1 MNLQQKKM
9 KNRRKQMKKI
19 ELLVRGQD
27 VNSLFSKVNELI
39 MIINELIDKQE
50 VKINEK
56 PERNKNNKR

>member
-1 MNLQQKKM
+1 
-9 KNRRKQMKKI
+9 MKKI